1 MKARKFYQ
9 KKRVMI
15 PLSIGLALIFLGI
28 IGAIISS
35 FYLTTSNAYVEEYS
49 IPIQA
54 KTKGKIIELNLQE
67 NMTVK
72 KGEIVAELEASQN
85 AANVKKLEED
95 FSLAQEKLK
104 SYEDEITK
112 INNKIK
118 QNTKNINDAK
128 LNLENANDDYVLYKI
143 SFKDGTVTK
152 KDLDKAIK
160 NLEIAQMQYEEAQ
173 AQLKLSSNSLE
184 KIITQKD
191 SQIDE
196 IKILIHE
203 LEQAKY
209 ELSSATITA
218 SKNGI
223 IGDIKVKIGD
233 TVEKNTNI
241 ATITPDECIILANF
255 KKLPSKNL
263 KVGQKAT
270 VKIYTLDFKTFEGEV
285 VEILPEKSN
294 LIPAK
299 IKIATGL
306 KDRKIK
312 TKSKAFA
319 KVRVE

>member
-9 KKRVMI
+9 KKRIMI
-15 PLSIGLALIFLGI
+15 PLSIGLALIFLSI
-28 IGAIISS
+28 LGAIISS
-35 FYLTTSNAYVEEYS
+35 FYLTTSNASVEEYL

-72 KGEIVAELEASQN
+72 KGEIVAELEASLN
-85 AANVKKLEED
+85 ATNVKKIEEE
-95 FSLAQEKLK
+95 FSNSQEKLK
-104 SYEDEITK
+104 SYEDEISK
-112 INNKIK
+112 INLKIK
-118 QNTKNINDAK
+118 QNTKNIDDAK
-128 LNLENANDDYVLYKI
+128 INLENANEDYVLYKI
-143 SFKDGTVTK
+143 SYKDGTVTK

-173 AQLKLSSNSLE
+173 AQLKLTSNSLE
-184 KIITQKD
+184 KIISQKD
-191 SQIDE
+191 TQIDE

-223 IGDIKVKIGD
+223 ITNIKAKVGDNID
-233 TVEKNTNI
+233 KNTTI
-241 ATITPDECIILANF
+241 ATIVPDECIILANF

-263 KVGQKAT
+263 KVGQKAI
-270 VKIYTLDFKTFEGEV
+270 VKIYSQAFKTFEGEV
-285 VEILPEKSN
+285 VEIMPEKSN

-299 IKIATGL
+299 IKITTGL

-319 KVRVE
+319 KVKVE

>member
-1 MKARKFYQ
+1 
-9 KKRVMI
+9 MI
-15 PLSIGLALIFLGI
+15 
-28 IGAIISS
+28 
-35 FYLTTSNAYVEEYS
+35 
-49 IPIQA
+49 
-54 KTKGKIIELNLQE
+54 
-67 NMTVK
+67 VK
-72 KGEIVAELEASQN
+72 KGEIIAELEASATEEN
-85 AANVKKLEED
+85 AKKLEEE
-95 FSLAQEKLK
+95 FKLAQEKLK
-104 SYEDEITK
+104 SYEDEISK
-112 INNKIK
+112 INIKIK
-118 QNTKNINDAK
+118 QNTKNIDDAK

-184 KIITQKD
+184 KIISQKD
-191 SQIDE
+191 TQIDE

-218 SKNGI
+218 SKSGI
-223 IGDIKVKIGD
+223 ITNIKTKIGD
-233 TVEKNTNI
+233 VVDKNTNI
-241 ATITPDECIILANF
+241 ATIVPDECIILANF

-263 KVGQKAT
+263 KVGQRAT
-270 VKIYTLDFKTFEGEV
+270 VKIYTLNFKTFEGEV

-299 IKIATGL
+299 IRITTGL

-312 TKSKAFA
+312 TKAKAFA
-319 KVRVE
+319 KVKVE

>member
-9 KKRVMI
+9 KKRIMI
-15 PLSIGLALIFLGI
+15 PLSIGLALIFLSVL
-28 IGAIISS
+28 GAIISS
-35 FYLTTSNAYVEEYS
+35 FYLTTSNASVEEYL

-67 NMTVK
+67 NMMVK
-72 KGEIVAELEASQN
+72 KGEIVAELEASLN
-85 AANVKKLEED
+85 ATNVKKIEEE
-95 FSLAQEKLK
+95 FSNSQEKLK
-104 SYEDEITK
+104 SYEDEISK
-112 INNKIK
+112 INLKIK
-118 QNTKNINDAK
+118 QNTKNIDDAK
-128 LNLENANDDYVLYKI
+128 INLENANEDYVLYKI
-143 SFKDGTVTK
+143 SYKDGTVTK

-173 AQLKLSSNSLE
+173 AQLKLTSNSLE
-184 KIITQKD
+184 KIISQKD
-191 SQIDE
+191 TQIDE

-223 IGDIKVKIGD
+223 ITNIKAKVGDNID
-233 TVEKNTNI
+233 KNTTI
-241 ATITPDECIILANF
+241 ATIVPDECIILANF

-263 KVGQKAT
+263 KVGQKAI
-270 VKIYTLDFKTFEGEV
+270 VKIYSQAFKTFEGEV
-285 VEILPEKSN
+285 VEIMPEKSN

-299 IKIATGL
+299 IKITTGL